1 MKKSVAVF
9 FCLLVMVF
17 VPAFAGAN
25 ENEMWV
31 STHNYSYTQME
42 MPSGISMTAEI
53 TTMAAESEF
62 VMTIKGVN
70 NLNAYLRFN
79 LPTGTSSVA
88 SPGGPQTIA
97 THYSYI
103 NAAGNFKKNAAGDW
117 SVSVPKTVL
126 CPDKSINAFFPA
138 LMMYDEKNPS
148 QQTEVELYPNSE
160 YFKLGNGLKTGIVN
174 HGMAM
179 MVDCQ

>member
-1 MKKSVAVF
+1 MKNLVAVF
-9 FCLLVMVF
+9 FCLLAMVF
-17 VPAFAGAN
+17 VPAFAGSS
-25 ENEMWV
+25 ENQMWV

-42 MPSGISMTAEI
+42 MPSGISMTAEM
-53 TTMAAESEF
+53 TATEF
-62 VMTIKGVN
+62 VMTIRGVDS
-70 NLNAYLRFN
+70 LTTYLRLN

-97 THYSYI
+97 RRYGYI
-103 NAAGNFKKNAAGDW
+103 DAAGKFKKNSAGDW
-117 SVSVPKTVL
+117 EISVPKVVL
-126 CPDKSINAFFPA
+126 CQDKSINAFFPA

>member
-1 MKKSVAVF
+1 MKKSGLAVLF
-9 FCLLVMVF
+9 LLAMVF

-42 MPSGISMTAEI
+42 MPSGISMTAEM
-53 TTMAAESEF
+53 TATEF
-62 VMTIKGVN
+62 LMTLKGVN
-70 NLNAYLRFN
+70 DLNAYLRFN

-103 NAAGNFKKNAAGDW
+103 NAGNFKKNAAGDW